1 LILGF
6 DLYPSNALPLL
17 CDYESH
23 AVDPIFIFIFR
34 CRDAQIPGVT
44 SGRDCVLT
52 WSRKMFSTSTLVL
65 TGKLF
70 PQKNSSFS
78 TA

>member
-1 LILGF
+1 MILGF

-34 CRDAQIPGVT
+34 CRDAQICGVT
-44 SGRDCVLT
+44 SGRDVVLT
-52 WSRKMFSTSTLVL
+52 GSRKMSSTSTFNVNGGTVPPKEL
-65 TGKLF
+65 KLF
-70 PQKNSSFS
+70 NR
-78 TA
+78 